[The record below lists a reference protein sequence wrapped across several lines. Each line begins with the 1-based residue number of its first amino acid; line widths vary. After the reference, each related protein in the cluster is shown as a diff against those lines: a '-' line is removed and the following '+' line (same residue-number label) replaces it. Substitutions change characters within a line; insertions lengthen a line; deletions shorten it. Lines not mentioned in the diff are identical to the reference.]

1 MWEIVM
7 KIWFA
12 IIIFPGLVI
21 NEGYK
26 LLKKHLAKHGIMID
40 WFDMTLLFLVILL
53 VILLLNGYRP

>member
-1 MWEIVM
+1 M